1 MENQIVNGELENNE
15 NRGTENQESL
25 NPVIEEN
32 AQQDTNLS
40 QDTSVTETP
49 ALPQEERAVE
59 EAQPEVAEKV
69 ADTATT
75 PDVLADIKET
85 FQQGTT
91 EQLIAT
97 ATPQELILLFEQ
109 LNDGFE
115 SLSLRQAIDF
125 SKLIKERFDMFAKDE
140 KVSLEQTERFSSVFG
155 RFNKRRGEAQ
165 KKSEEDNTSRK
176 RELIEQLRG
185 MLDSGI
191 LDQKRMKEIQEE
203 WKTLRFVIK
212 DAKEELDKA
221 YKALIDT
228 YFKKRGQEAELLEY
242 DRKRNL
248 EVKNEIITKI
258 RNMLPS
264 EEDAGNADVW
274 KERAAIL
281 TDLQRQFRDTGF
293 VPREDMDR
301 INAEYKDVVENFY
314 AHRREFFESQE
325 TGMQENVAL
334 KEAILEKMLPYS
346 TAAYDR
352 PKMWE
357 EATTTFLALQEE
369 WKKIGKAPADKNG
382 DLWKRF
388 REIGNGFYTN
398 KSEYF
403 KKLEETRSQNL
414 DLKRALC
421 EKAEAIK
428 DDLKLENAAAEIK
441 KLQEEWRTIGPA
453 PDRHANKLWER
464 FRSAC
469 DAFFET
475 RREHY
480 KEVKGEETKN
490 LQLKKDLITKVKEF
504 VAALAEN
511 RDAAVEGVKE
521 LQKEWQKIGRVP
533 IKFKDSIWVEFKE
546 AVDGFFNTLRETG
559 KANNADRSGDRRN
572 NGENRPPRRERQNNN
587 YSNNQNNNEGHSDT
601 AQTKIFRIRK
611 RIAAIEESL
620 ATYENNILY
629 ISKGKSGD
637 ALRAQF
643 QAKIDEEKQLL
654 TTLNKEI
661 KEIQKADREAKKVA
675 EMPQD
680 VAETPDTDA
689 PNTEIEAPSIVE
701 MPEIEETGSQED
713 TTDIA

>member
-1 MENQIVNGELENNE
+1 MENQIANGELENNE
-15 NRGTENQESL
+15 NNLVENQDSL
-25 NPVIEEN
+25 TSVMEEN
-32 AQQDTNLS
+32 AQEDTSLS
-40 QDTSVTETP
+40 QETPLTETP
-49 ALPQEERAVE
+49 ALSQEERVVE
-59 EAQPEVAEKV
+59 EAQPEIGETVTE
-69 ADTATT
+69 TPST
-75 PDVLADIKET
+75 PDVIADIKET

-109 LNDGFE
+109 LNEGFE
-115 SLSLRQAIDF
+115 SLTLRQAIDF
-125 SKLIKERFDMFAKDE
+125 SKLIKERFDMFAKDD
-140 KVSLEQTERFSSVFG
+140 KVSLEQNERFSSVFG

-165 KKSEEDNTSRK
+165 KKSEEENTSRK
-176 RELIEQLRG
+176 RELIEQLKG

-203 WKTLRFVIK
+203 WKTLRFVAK

-346 TAAYDR
+346 TTLHER

-357 EATTTFLALQEE
+357 DATAAFLALQEE

-388 REIGNGFYTN
+388 REIGNVFYTN

-414 DLKRALC
+414 ELKRALC

-428 DDLKLENAAAEIK
+428 DDPKLENAAAEIK

-475 RREHY
+475 RRDHY

-490 LQLKKDLITKVKEF
+490 LQLKKDLIAKVQEF

-511 RDAAVEGVKE
+511 RDEAVEGVKE
-521 LQKEWQKIGRVP
+521 LQKEWQKLGRVP
-533 IKFKDSIWVEFKE
+533 IKFKDSIWGEFKE
-546 AVDGFFNTLRETG
+546 AVDGFFNTLREMG
-559 KANNADRSGDRRN
+559 RANNTEKGGERRN
-572 NGENRPPRRERQNNN
+572 SGENRPPRRERQNN
-587 YSNNQNNNEGHSDT
+587 YSNNNYNNGNDNGGGSDT
-601 AQTKIFRIRK
+601 TQTKIFRIRK
-611 RIAAIEESL
+611 RMAAIEESL

-643 QAKIDEEKQLL
+643 QAKIDEEQQLL
-654 TTLNKEI
+654 ASLTKEI
-661 KEIQKADREAKKVA
+661 KDIQKAEREAKKEA
-675 EMPQD
+675 EKAAEI
-680 VAETPDTDA
+680 VEEVVETPETAPETD
-689 PNTEIEAPSIVE
+689 NTENV
-701 MPEIEETGSQED
+701 
-713 TTDIA
+713 